1 MTEMANNIEING
13 FVNAKSFARV
23 EPIRFENLRQAA
35 EMPKSRSG
43 FAGMV
48 LFAIMFLLA
57 GLLGVVAKGSTGPIE
72 SYAGSAESLMGF
84 LFLAMGAAAVICFGM
99 AVRWLRS

>member
-1 MTEMANNIEING
+1 MANNLDTNEFG
-13 FVNAKSFARV
+13 NAKNFARV
-23 EPIRFENLRQAA
+23 EPIRFENVRQAA
-35 EMPKSRSG
+35 ELPKSRSG

-57 GLLGVVAKGSTGPIE
+57 GLLGVVAKGSTGSLE
-72 SYAGSAESLMGF
+72 SYTGSAQSLMGF
-84 LFLAMGAAAVICFGM
+84 LFLAMGAAAVVCFGM